1 MSTAPNI
8 QPEQRA
14 ALRETVREAYMEI
27 FPTDTIES
35 KLDVLESG
43 SYIAVTCSPT
53 KGVEETLDM
62 SERLAARGFKIVPHI
77 AAKTVRDRAH
87 LREIMARLSDMPIIS
102 IFVPGGDATE
112 PAGDYATAV
121 ELLRDIAEFDHSF
134 VEIGIG
140 GHPEGRPEVDDDELL
155 RHLLM
160 KQDVSNYLVTQMCFD
175 AEAVARWI
183 REIRERGVDMPV
195 WLGLPGV
202 SNIATLIKTSLRIG
216 VGDSVRYLKKNMR
229 NVGKLLGAG
238 AYTPDNLLYELAPYI
253 ADRNFGIAGHHL
265 YCFNQVER
273 TEVWRHEFLEG
284 LT

>member
-1 MSTAPNI
+1 M
-8 QPEQRA
+8 QPDQRA

-35 KLDVLESG
+35 KLDVLEPG
-43 SYIAVTCSPT
+43 SYVAVTCSPT

-62 SERLAARGFKIVPHI
+62 SERLAERGFKIVPHV
-77 AAKTVRDRAH
+77 AAKTVRNRAH
-87 LREIMARLSDMPIIS
+87 LREIMARLADMPIIS

-121 ELLRDIAEFDHSF
+121 ELLRDIAEFDHKF
-134 VEIGIG
+134 AEIGIG
-140 GHPEGRPEVDDDELL
+140 GHPEGHPEVDDEELL

-175 AEAVARWI
+175 AEAVARWV
-183 REIRERGVDMPV
+183 RDIRERGVELPV

-238 AYTPDNLLYELAPYI
+238 AYTPDDLLFDLAPYI
-253 ADRNFGIAGHHL
+253 ADSSYGISGHHL

-273 TEVWRHEFLEG
+273 TEDWRKKFLEG
-284 LT
+284 LA